1 MFSVRKATLADADS
15 ILRITRQA
23 FLKYIELANIPDTA
37 ALHETKEQVEY
48 DIMHKYVYVAYIDD
62 EVVGSVRAEQ
72 VNEATA
78 YLSRFGVSDAYQN
91 LGIGKSIM
99 GVFDKEM
106 KKMGIKKVV
115 LHTAAKAFPLMRFY
129 YGRGFYVHSTTH
141 CKGYIRALLCKD
153 YE

>member
-1 MFSVRKATLADADS
+1 MFSVRKATLADTDS
-15 ILRITRQA
+15 ILQITKQA
-23 FLKYIELANIPDTA
+23 FLKYIEMAKIPDTA
-37 ALHETKEQVEY
+37 ALHETREQVEY
-48 DIMHKYVYVAYIDD
+48 DIEHKMVYVAYIDD

-72 VNEATA
+72 INAETA

-106 KKMGIKKVV
+106 RKHGIKRVV